1 MVNLLLLIGTVT
13 ALSLPLSGQAPRPV
27 EKLFTLDNGLRV
39 FLFERASA
47 PLVNIVASVNAGS
60 KDETLATSGLAH
72 LLEHYVLFRGTD
84 LRTGGEIAR
93 EIRNHGAIF
102 NAHTGQDLATFE
114 ISLPTEHF
122 EFGLRNQ
129 KEILFDLKIG
139 EAELAAE
146 KEVILE
152 EIKQIEDD
160 PFRYGGS
167 LIYQNLMPGHP
178 YGRPVYGSPATIG
191 GLSREDMERFYR
203 RLFVP
208 NNAALA
214 IVGNLPVAEMEARVR
229 AVFGVVPRGEPPPAL
244 PERPRPLEKA
254 VEVVKEL
261 DVDEAYLII
270 GVQGPDYNDPG
281 QYAADVLTQV
291 LGQGINPMLAVALK
305 GGRRNL
311 VNSAQ
316 MTYIALKRAGA
327 FVAYLTLDPKNLAA
341 AKREAVAFLKKAWTE
356 NFSPS
361 DIPGEEK
368 TFAYDHLEGAKN
380 SIRFMVQQAWE
391 SGRGLAASMAI
402 HLLLNDKETKIDY
415 LDRIAT
421 LQSSDL
427 REAASVSFSRSEF
440 VFVSFVPRKK

>member
-1 MVNLLLLIGTVT
+1 MVNLLLLIWTAT
-13 ALSLPLSGQAPRPV
+13 ALSLPSSGQSPRPS
-27 EKLFTLDNGLRV
+27 EKLLTLDNGLRV
-39 FLFERASA
+39 FLVQRDSV
-47 PLVNIVASVNAGS
+47 PLVNIVAAVNAGS
-60 KDETLATSGLAH
+60 KDETETTSGLTH

-84 LRTGGEIAR
+84 FRTGGEIAR
-93 EIRNHGAIF
+93 EIRNHGAVF

-122 EFGLRNQ
+122 EFGLENQ
-129 KEILFDLKIG
+129 KEILFNLKIE
-139 EAELAAE
+139 EAELSAE

-167 LIYQNLMPGHP
+167 LIYQNLMAGHP
-178 YGRPVYGSPATIG
+178 YGRPVYGSSATIR
-191 GLSREDMERFYR
+191 GLSREDVERFYR
-203 RLFVP
+203 RFFGP
-208 NNAALA
+208 NNTALA
-214 IVGNLPVAEMEARVR
+214 VVGNLPIVEMEERVR
-229 AVFGVVPRGEPPPAL
+229 AVFGPVPRREPPPAP
-244 PERPRPLEKA
+244 PERPRPLEKT

-261 DVDEAYLII
+261 DIDEAYLII
-270 GVQGPDYNDPG
+270 GALGPDYNDPG

-291 LGQGINPMLAVALK
+291 LGQGINPMLAGAMK

-327 FVAYLTLDPKNLAA
+327 FVAYLTLDPKNMAA
-341 AKREAVAFLKKAWTE
+341 AKKEAVAFLKRARTE

-361 DIPGEEK
+361 DIIGEEK
-368 TFAYDHLEGAKN
+368 DFAFDHLEGAKN
-380 SIRFMVQQAWE
+380 GLRFIVQQAWE
-391 SGRGLAASMAI
+391 SGLGLAASMAM

-415 LDRIAT
+415 LDRLAAIR
-421 LQSSDL
+421 SSDL
-427 REAASVSFSRSEF
+427 REAAAASFGRSDF

>member
-1 MVNLLLLIGTVT
+1 MVNLLLLIWTAT
-13 ALSLPLSGQAPRPV
+13 ALSLPSSGQSLPT
-27 EKLFTLDNGLRV
+27 EKLLTLDNGLRV
-39 FLFERASA
+39 FLVQRDSV
-47 PLVNIVASVNAGS
+47 PLVNIVAAVNAGS
-60 KDETLATSGLAH
+60 KDETEATSGLTH
-72 LLEHYVLFRGTD
+72 LLEHYILFRGTD
-84 LRTGGEIAR
+84 FRTGGEVAR
-93 EIRNHGAIF
+93 EIRSHGAVF

-122 EFGLRNQ
+122 EFGLENQ
-129 KEILFDLKIG
+129 KEILFNLKIE
-139 EAELAAE
+139 EAELSAE

-167 LIYQNLMPGHP
+167 LIYQNLMLNHP
-178 YGRPVYGSPATIG
+178 YGRPVYGRPETIG

-214 IVGNLPVAEMEARVR
+214 IVGNLPIAEMEARVR
-229 AVFGVVPRGEPPPAL
+229 AVFGPVPRGEPPPVP
-244 PERPRPLEKA
+244 PERPRPLGKA
-254 VEVVKEL
+254 VEIVKEL

-270 GVQGPDYNDPG
+270 GVQGPDYNDPK

-361 DIPGEEK
+361 DIPSEEK
-368 TFAYDHLEGAKN
+368 NFAYDHLEGAKN
-380 SIRFMVQQAWE
+380 SLRFLVQQAWE
-391 SGRGLAASMAI
+391 SGLGLAASMAM

-421 LQSSDL
+421 LQSSHL
-427 REAASVSFSRSEF
+427 REAASGSFSKNEF